1 MKLTREKLILLSS
14 VLQHAERIFK
24 SPNGKFYYAF
34 RRNRDIANE
43 EYKLSFE
50 AYPVDPKYQEYQIK
64 RREIFNENGV
74 FNDFALQ
81 KLAVNDIEK
90 FNAMQERQRKL
101 AEEYKEAIETE
112 NKVGAER
119 NEFFKEE
126 LDNVPL
132 RRVSVSDVP
141 EIDEEF
147 VAQIGFTVCQV
158 FDAIEPMVEYN
169 DAEKAEEKTETKDK

>member
-1 MKLTREKLILLSS
+1 M
-14 VLQHAERIFK
+14 
-24 SPNGKFYYAF
+24 
-34 RRNRDIANE
+34 
-43 EYKLSFE
+43 
-50 AYPVDPKYQEYQIK
+50 
-64 RREIFNENGV
+64 

-101 AEEYKEAIETE
+101 SEEYKEAIETE
-112 NKVGAER
+112 NKVGSER